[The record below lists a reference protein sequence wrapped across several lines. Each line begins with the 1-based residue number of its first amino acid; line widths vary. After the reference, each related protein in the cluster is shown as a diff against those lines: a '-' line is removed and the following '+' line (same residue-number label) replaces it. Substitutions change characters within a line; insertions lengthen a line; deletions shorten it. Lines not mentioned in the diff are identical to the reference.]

1 MYRIVHNEL
10 TGVYRIERHGLL
22 GWSFVTH
29 PSTRDY
35 LGFRTLAKAR
45 RWVCRH
51 SRHRGRDSRRWKVV
65 SDCET

>member
-29 PSTRDY
+29 PPTRD
-35 LGFRTLAKAR
+35 
-45 RWVCRH
+45 
-51 SRHRGRDSRRWKVV
+51 
-65 SDCET
+65 